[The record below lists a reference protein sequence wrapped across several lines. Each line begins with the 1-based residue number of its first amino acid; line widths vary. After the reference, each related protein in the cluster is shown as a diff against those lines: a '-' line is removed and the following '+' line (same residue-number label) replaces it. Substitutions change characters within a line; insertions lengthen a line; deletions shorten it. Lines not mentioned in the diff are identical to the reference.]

1 LRSQTSSIATPQFA
15 RERSLVS
22 IIVRLFVICMGILS
36 INANAPGQALEARV
50 ASVSGRVIVSGNA
63 RPSTIL
69 RRGELLTPGDVV
81 DTHGGGRLRIE
92 LSDGSVVIVQ
102 PETRLLLQDYR
113 AAGSLR
119 ELLKVLV
126 GRVRIKINHFGSQP
140 NPYRVNSPTASIAVR
155 GTEFGVAVDPGG
167 ETLVV
172 VYEGL
177 VDVSSVTDPQRRVLV
192 EPGRGVSVRPN
203 EPIRFFIPGPENE
216 IGQRERRNR
225 READGSQP
233 GSDRAG
239 RENLS
244 LRSAAGAYERY
255 IDSIVEDG
263 ENVLP
268 SRFAAFPDS
277 HLDSLENPAYATEFT
292 GAEGRLFLLPS
303 LGGTRES
310 ERENALFGLGE
321 PLPVDYSFSPQ
332 ASFFKPFPKYRGV
345 LGGSLVVSRN
355 GIQSF
360 TLDENISLP
369 SPPFPPATT
378 GARATAGSTTNS
390 FLTASLTAARQFGSD
405 GRTSLGVGIEFL
417 SQSGSL
423 LDQTTRTGGDGLM
436 QHERVESRSKVQRT
450 RLTFGMTRA
459 IGSSSK
465 LGIFYRYGYTSAND
479 RNRLRTLDGIPLPLE
494 LMGATGHS
502 SEIGVRLRGPLTRR
516 LFYGA
521 EGSLFSGKNDE
532 SIHRTVVVDANERTR
547 TTRATLGFGV
557 GYAINPRAV
566 FSFDIAGG
574 VARAR
579 GLRREDFTGRRL
591 EDEHQTAR
599 FLSLHGAAQADIWR
613 RLFVS
618 GSILSVTQ
626 SRATDLQLFPDSFGR
641 PPFTNA
647 IFVPESR
654 SRDRFTDYF
663 SNFGAGW
670 RLTNSFLVEYV
681 FSTDFGQ
688 TSPRHSLLL
697 RYTFKPGGR

>member
-1 LRSQTSSIATPQFA
+1 MRPQTSSIITPHFG
-15 RERSLVS
+15 RERALVS
-22 IIVRLFVICMGILS
+22 IIVRVFVICLAVLS
-36 INANAPGQALEARV
+36 INANAWGQAVEARV
-50 ASVSGRVIVSGNA
+50 ASISGRVIVSGNA
-63 RPSTIL
+63 RAQTIL

-102 PETRLLLQDYR
+102 PETRLILQDYR

-119 ELLKVLV
+119 ELLNVIV

-155 GTEFGVAVDPGG
+155 GTEFGVAVGSGG

-177 VDVSSVTDPQRRVLV
+177 VDVSSLTDPQRRVLV
-192 EPGRGVSVRPN
+192 EPGRGVIVRPN
-203 EPIRFFIPGPENE
+203 EPVRFFIPGPESE
-216 IGQRERRNR
+216 IGEREGRKGRER
-225 READGSQP
+225 EGVQTGSA
-233 GSDRAG
+233 GTG
-239 RENLS
+239 RENES
-244 LRSAAGAYERY
+244 LRSAAGVYERY
-255 IDSIVEDG
+255 IDSIVDNG
-263 ENVLP
+263 EIVLP

-303 LGGTRES
+303 LGGTRAGKEG
-310 ERENALFGLGE
+310 NDAFND

-332 ASFFKPFPKYRGV
+332 ASFFKPLTKYHSV
-345 LGGSLVVSRN
+345 LGGSLVFSRN

-360 TLDENISLP
+360 SLDENVSLP

-378 GARATAGSTTNS
+378 GSRATAGSTTNS
-390 FLTASLTAARQFGSD
+390 FLTASLAAARRFGSD
-405 GRTSLGVGIEFL
+405 GRTSLGLGLDFL

-423 LDQTTRTGGDGLM
+423 LNQTTQSGVGGLM
-436 QHERVESRSKVQRT
+436 LRELVESNSKVQRT
-450 RLTFGMTRA
+450 RLTVGLTRE
-459 IGSSSK
+459 IGSASK

-479 RNRLRTLDGIPLPLE
+479 RNRLRTLGGVPMPLE
-494 LMGATGHS
+494 LTGATGHS
-502 SEIGVRLRGPLTRR
+502 SEIGLRLRGPLSRR

-521 EGSLFSGKNDE
+521 EGSLFFGRNDE
-532 SIHRTVVVDANERTR
+532 GVRREGVVDSNERSR
-547 TTRATLGFGV
+547 ANRATLGFGV
-557 GYAINPRAV
+557 GYALHPRTV

-574 VARAR
+574 ISHAR
-579 GLRREDFTGRRL
+579 GLRREDLTGNAL

-599 FLSLHGAAQADIWR
+599 FLSLHGAVQAEVWR

-626 SRATDLQLFPDSFGR
+626 SRVTDLQLFPDRFGR
-641 PPFTNA
+641 RLTTDG
-647 IFVPESR
+647 IFVPDGR

-670 RLTNSFLVEYV
+670 RFTPNFLVEYV

-697 RYTFKPGGR
+697 RYTFKPGGK